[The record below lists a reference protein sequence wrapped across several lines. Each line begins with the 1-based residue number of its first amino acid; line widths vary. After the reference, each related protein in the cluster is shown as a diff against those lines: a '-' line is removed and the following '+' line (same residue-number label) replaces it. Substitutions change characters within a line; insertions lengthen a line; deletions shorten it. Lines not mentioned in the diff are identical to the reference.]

1 VRSLRTVQVL
11 TIAYWLGA
19 VGWALLAGRPDEFA
33 LNFIGTSTFFAFPLT
48 IAVWAIWA
56 ATKYFRIAL
65 GPIVFAMIG
74 VVLATLDVAAYV
86 NYQPALGNE
95 QKSKQRFLTTKLD
108 WIRDEPIMT
117 HNGPIGVRIQYRV
130 TYGVAEPV
138 CESQV
143 RAGDLTLGKPASL
156 FDRTASLVS
165 PSISGACPAGSYEF
179 TADFMPVFI
188 PSFLANSSVAA
199 DAKSRCMRWRSDL
212 PSKEVVLS
220 TEAQRLDFSM
230 IFRGTAIHQYTQNT
244 YTLADFYKT
253 ALASGGVDCAEN
265 TK

>member
-1 VRSLRTVQVL
+1 MRSLRTVQVL
-11 TIAYWLGA
+11 TLAYWLGA
-19 VGWALLAGRPDEFA
+19 VGWALLAGHPNEFA
-33 LNFIGTSTFFAFPLT
+33 FYFIGTSVFFAIPLT

-56 ATKYFRIAL
+56 ATKYFRIGL
-65 GPIVFAMIG
+65 GPIVFATIG
-74 VVLATLDVAAYV
+74 IILVGLDVAAYV
-86 NYQPALGNE
+86 NYQPALDNE
-95 QKSKQRFLTTKLD
+95 QKSKARFLTTKLD
-108 WIRDEPIMT
+108 WIRDEPLMT
-117 HNGPIGVRIQYRV
+117 PQGPIGVRIQYRL

-143 RAGDLTLGKPASL
+143 HAGDLTLGKPVSL

-165 PSISGACPAGSYEF
+165 PSISAVCPAGSYEF

-188 PSFLANSSVAA
+188 PRFLANSSVAA
-199 DAKSRCMRWRSDL
+199 NAKSRCMRWRSDL

-220 TEAQRLDFSM
+220 TEAQRLDFAM
-230 IFRGTAIHQYTQNT
+230 IFRGTAFHQNTQNT

-253 ALASGGVDCAEN
+253 ALASGGIDCAEN